1 MQELP
6 PSLIHAAPA
15 SDYPVAAKAS
25 VRKLRGRRRVGRHQ
39 RLAVPSDAARRRDI
53 QPPSSRFS
61 KSIGHQH
68 VLEPDLRTSKGAHDF
83 AQHLLTKAAERLRR
97 GDYYCRRL
105 GVHLSW
111 LADLGGWWD
120 ETDFH
125 ETHDTGFLLAR
136 LDQLWRR
143 VPRYKPL
150 SVGVVL
156 LDLVPA
162 GRHQPDLFAPDNHR
176 RQKLSP
182 LVGRINDRY
191 GRCAIG
197 FSLFP
202 PDVRAFKGHA
212 AFHRVPERWE
222 F

>member
-1 MQELP
+1 MC
-6 PSLIHAAPA
+6 
-15 SDYPVAAKAS
+15 
-25 VRKLRGRRRVGRHQ
+25 
-39 RLAVPSDAARRRDI
+39 
-53 QPPSSRFS
+53 SSRS
-61 KSIGHQH
+61 CAPK
-68 VLEPDLRTSKGAHDF
+68 KGAHDF

-97 GDYYCRRL
+97 GDYFCRRL
-105 GVHLSW
+105 GLHLSW
-111 LADLGGWWD
+111 IGDLGGWWG

-125 ETHDTGFLLAR
+125 ETRDPGFLLTC
-136 LDQLWRR
+136 LEQIWHR
-143 VPRYKPL
+143 VPRTKPL

-156 LDLVPA
+156 LDLVSA
-162 GRHQPDLFAPDNHR
+162 VHHQPDLFAADNHR

-182 LVGRINDRY
+182 LIDRINDRY

-197 FSLFP
+197 FGLFP

>member
-1 MQELP
+1 MLNG
-6 PSLIHAAPA
+6 
-15 SDYPVAAKAS
+15 V
-25 VRKLRGRRRVGRHQ
+25 
-39 RLAVPSDAARRRDI
+39 DI

-68 VLEPDLRTSKGAHDF
+68 VLELELRTKKGAHDF

-111 LADLGGWWD
+111 VADLGGWWD

-125 ETHDTGFLLAR
+125 ETRDTGFLLSR
-136 LDQLWRR
+136 LEEIWHR
-143 VPRYKPL
+143 VPRTKPL

-162 GRHQPDLFAPDNHR
+162 VHHQPDLFAADNHR
-176 RQKLSP
+176 RSRDRGQRHFGNISRTCRSAH
-182 LVGRINDRY
+182 RIPIPFRTFGVRSRLGSETQSDR
-191 GRCAIG
+191 GQTVP
-197 FSLFP
+197 SLQ
-202 PDVRAFKGHA
+202 
-212 AFHRVPERWE
+212 
-222 F
+222 